1 MFRKPAIAV
10 SVGTVYILLY
20 CFCLQNE
27 EKLNIAFLLFSLF
40 PIIIIWVTL
49 TIIKFSSYEGR
60 ELNDEEWGYQDK
72 EKEDLGRF

>member
-1 MFRKPAIAV
+1 M
-10 SVGTVYILLY
+10 
-20 CFCLQNE
+20 
-27 EKLNIAFLLFSLF
+27 FSLF